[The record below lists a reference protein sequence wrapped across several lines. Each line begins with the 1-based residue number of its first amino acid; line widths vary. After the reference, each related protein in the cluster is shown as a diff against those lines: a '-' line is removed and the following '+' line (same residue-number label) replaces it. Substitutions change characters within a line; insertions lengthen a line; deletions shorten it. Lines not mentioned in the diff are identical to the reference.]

1 MQRSRRTV
9 LAALP
14 LVLAGC
20 GRSFRE
26 NSVPGGLYFQNRRRR
41 TVTVSVDAAL
51 LPPRGTDAAGRD
63 GTPSPTPETP
73 VADAVADPSVSGTYD
88 VAGKEERAV
97 PDFFPEAGRWAVEAV
112 VEGNGALGRAR
123 IELHAAIPGPTGAD
137 TVRLRLDADG
147 LTAEATTVD

>member
-26 NSVPGGLYFQNRRRR
+26 NTVPGGLSIENRRRR
-41 TVTVSVDAAL
+41 AVTITVKAAL
-51 LPPRGTDAAGRD
+51 IPSPETDAAG
-63 GTPSPTPETP
+63 TAESATETPETP
-73 VADAVADPSVSGTYD
+73 VEDAVADPSVTRTFD
-88 VAGKEERAV
+88 VGAAETRAV

-112 VEGNGALGRAR
+112 VEGDDLGRAR
-123 IELHAAIPGPTGAD
+123 IELYAAIPGPTGAD
-137 TVRLRLDADG
+137 TVRLHVDRDG
-147 LTAEATTVD
+147 VTAEATTVD